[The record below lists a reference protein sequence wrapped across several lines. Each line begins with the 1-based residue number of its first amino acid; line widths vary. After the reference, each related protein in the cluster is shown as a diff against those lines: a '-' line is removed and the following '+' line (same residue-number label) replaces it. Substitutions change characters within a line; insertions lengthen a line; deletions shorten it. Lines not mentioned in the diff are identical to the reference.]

1 MCRDFVYQERGNT
14 MKEYKINGKVIKS
27 WYAGIDNYNVDDQ
40 VCYDLGTLARWVGV
54 DVETLKDEMWRQ
66 R

>member
-1 MCRDFVYQERGNT
+1 

>member
-1 MCRDFVYQERGNT
+1 
-14 MKEYKINGKVIKS
+14 MKTYNINGTEVKS
-27 WYAGIDNYNVDDQ
+27 WYEGIDAFSVGGK
-40 VCYDLGTLARWVGV
+40 VCHDLETLARWCEV